1 MTVGGELSAD
11 QVPLIDHNKL
21 DAVKELAEP
30 GDADGFFRDL
40 VELFFVRVP
49 ILIGE
54 MQEASKG
61 GDAVAVSKSAHTLK
75 GTAGN
80 LGAMRVMKLAETIE
94 HSGKT
99 GDLSRIAQLLG
110 EIESAFTLS
119 RAELENNMDV
129 PM

>member
-1 MTVGGELSAD
+1 MIGGDISAD
-11 QVPLIDHNKL
+11 QVPLIDHDKL

-40 VELFFVRVP
+40 VELFFSRVP

-54 MQEASKG
+54 MVEANAKG
-61 GDAVAVSKSAHTLK
+61 DPTGVSKSAHTLK

-80 LGAMRVMKLAETIE
+80 LGAIRVMKLAEALE
-94 HSGKT
+94 NLGRSGNLGT
-99 GDLSRIAQLLG
+99 ASALLS
-110 EIESAFTLS
+110 EIQSAFVLS
-119 RAELENNMDV
+119 KAELENNMTI

>member
-1 MTVGGELSAD
+1 MTSTASTAD
-11 QVPLIDHNKL
+11 QIPLIDHNKL

-40 VELFFVRVP
+40 VELFFTRVP
-49 ILIGE
+49 LLIGE
-54 MQEASKG
+54 MQEAHKG
-61 GDAVAVSKSAHTLK
+61 GDPVGVSKCAHTLK

-94 HSGKT
+94 HSGRS
-99 GDLSRIAQLLG
+99 GDLNSISLLLS
-110 EIESAFTLS
+110 EIEAAFSLS
-119 RAELENNMDV
+119 RTELENNMEV